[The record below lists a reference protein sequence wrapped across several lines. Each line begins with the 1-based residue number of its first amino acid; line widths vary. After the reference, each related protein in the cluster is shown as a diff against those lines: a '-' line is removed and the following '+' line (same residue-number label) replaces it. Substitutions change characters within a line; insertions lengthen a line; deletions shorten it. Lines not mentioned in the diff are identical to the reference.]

1 MPTILLNPHRTW
13 LILIIATAA
22 TFWVRADGLVGIT
35 AGAATLAIAA
45 IKGRLVIL
53 DFMELRHAPNPWRSV
68 ISGWLMLVTV
78 LLMVVYAF
86 GPSLL
91 AGVDKP

>member
-1 MPTILLNPHRTW
+1 MPAILLNPHRTW
-13 LILIIATAA
+13 LILVIATAA

-35 AGAATLAIAA
+35 AGVATLAIAA

-91 AGVDKP
+91 ADVAKP

>member
-1 MPTILLNPHRTW
+1 MPAILLNPHRTL
-13 LILIIATAA
+13 LILVIATAA

-91 AGVDKP
+91 AGVAKP

>member
-1 MPTILLNPHRTW
+1 MPAILLNPHRTW

-91 AGVDKP
+91 TGVDKP

>member
-1 MPTILLNPHRTW
+1 MPAFLHNPHRTW
-13 LILIIATAA
+13 LILVLATAA
-22 TFWVRADGLVGIT
+22 TFWVRADGLVGIA

-68 ISGWLMLVTV
+68 IGGWLLLLTI

-86 GPSLL
+86 GPNLL
-91 AGVDKP
+91 SGFAKP